1 MSWPDRT
8 WYAPVQLTI
17 VLTIIVIMTDDSR
30 MTKRALRRAL
40 ALSAGLTLLAACG
53 TDEGAGADGDSGGDA
68 LSIQAA
74 FYPLQWITE
83 QIGGDAVSVEGMTP
97 PGAEPHDLE
106 LTPQD
111 VAAMG
116 EADLVVYL
124 SDFQPAVDDAVDQQ
138 ASDTS
143 FDAAEHTDLELT
155 YTPIEEGEEEADEAG
170 ATDPHFWLD
179 PMHLADVA
187 DALAERLGEL
197 DADNADTFTEHA
209 AELRNSLEELDTEFT
224 DGLATCENTDLVT
237 SHNAFGYLAQAYGLT
252 QVGITGLTPEEE
264 PSAADLAE
272 VADFVEENDVR
283 TIYYETLVSPAIAD
297 AVAAE
302 TGAQTALLDPLEGLT
317 DESQGSDYLEVMRS
331 NLDNLRAGQPC
342 D

>member
-1 MSWPDRT
+1 MIPG
-8 WYAPVQLTI
+8 
-17 VLTIIVIMTDDSR
+17 
-30 MTKRALRRAL
+30 MTKRPLRRAL
-40 ALSAGLTLLAACG
+40 PLAAGLTMVAACG
-53 TDEGAGADGDSGGDA
+53 SDDGAGGGASGGDGGSGSDV

-111 VAAMG
+111 VAAVG

-124 SDFQPAVDDAVDQQ
+124 ADFQPAVDDAVDQE
-138 ASDTS
+138 AADTS
-143 FDAAEHTDLELT
+143 FDAAEHTDLDLT
-155 YTPIEEGEEEADEAG
+155 YTPIEEGEEEADEVG

-179 PMHLADVA
+179 PMRLADVA

-197 DADNADTFTEHA
+197 DPDSADTFSDNA
-209 AELRNSLEELDTEFT
+209 AELRTALEDLDSEFT
-224 DGLATCENTDLVT
+224 EGLATCENTDLVT
-237 SHNAFGYLAQAYGLT
+237 SHNAFGYLAEAYGFT

-317 DESQGSDYLEVMRS
+317 DESEGSDYLEVMRS
-331 NLDNLRAGQPC
+331 NLDSLRAGQPC

>member
-1 MSWPDRT
+1 MIPG
-8 WYAPVQLTI
+8 
-17 VLTIIVIMTDDSR
+17 
-30 MTKRALRRAL
+30 MTKRPLRRAL
-40 ALSAGLTLLAACG
+40 SLAAGLTMVAACG
-53 TDEGAGADGDSGGDA
+53 SDDGAGGGASGGDGGSGSDV

-111 VAAMG
+111 VAAVG

-124 SDFQPAVDDAVDQQ
+124 ADFQPAVDDAVDQE
-138 ASDTS
+138 AADTS
-143 FDAAEHTDLELT
+143 FDAAEHTDLDLT

-179 PMHLADVA
+179 PMRLADVA

-197 DADNADTFTEHA
+197 DPDSADTFSDNA
-209 AELRNSLEELDTEFT
+209 AELRTALEDLDSEFT
-224 DGLATCENTDLVT
+224 EGLATCENTDLVT
-237 SHNAFGYLAQAYGLT
+237 SHNAFGYLAEAYGFT

-317 DESQGSDYLEVMRS
+317 DESEGSDYLEVMRS
-331 NLDNLRAGQPC
+331 NLESLRAGQPC

>member
-1 MSWPDRT
+1 MI
-8 WYAPVQLTI
+8 L
-17 VLTIIVIMTDDSR
+17 VLTIIVIMAHDSH

-40 ALSAGLTLLAACG
+40 ALTAGLTLVAACG
-53 TDEGAGADGDSGGDA
+53 TEGGSASDGGSGGEG
-68 LSIQAA
+68 LSIQAS

-83 QIGGDAVSVEGMTP
+83 QIGGDAVSVESLTP

-111 VAAMG
+111 VAKLS

-124 SDFQPAVDDAVDQQ
+124 SDFQPAVDEAVDQE
-138 ASDTS
+138 AADSS
-143 FDAAEHTDLELT
+143 FDAADHTDLELT
-155 YTPIEEGEEEADEAG
+155 YTPIEEGEEETDEAG

-179 PMHLADVA
+179 PMRLADVA

-197 DADNADTFTEHA
+197 DADNAETFADNA
-209 AELRNSLEELDTEFT
+209 ASLRTSLEELDTEFT
-224 DGLATCENTDLVT
+224 DGLASCQNTDVVT

-283 TIYYETLVSPAIAD
+283 TIYYETLISPAIAD
-297 AVAAE
+297 AVATE
-302 TGAQTALLDPLEGLT
+302 TGVQTAVLDPLEGLT
-317 DESQGSDYLEVMRS
+317 DESEGSDYLEVMRS
-331 NLDNLRAGQPC
+331 NLANLRAGQPC

>member
-1 MSWPDRT
+1 MPKRT
-8 WYAPVQLTI
+8 
-17 VLTIIVIMTDDSR
+17 
-30 MTKRALRRAL
+30 LRRAL
-40 ALSAGLTLLAACG
+40 ARTAGLTLLAACG
-53 TDEGAGADGDSGGDA
+53 TAGGAGGDGGSGGNG
-68 LSIQAA
+68 LSIQAS
-74 FYPLQWITE
+74 FYPLQWIAE
-83 QIGGDAVSVEGMTP
+83 QVGGDAVRVESLTP

-111 VAAMG
+111 VAAVG
-116 EADLVVYL
+116 EADLIVYL
-124 SDFQPAVDDAVDQQ
+124 SDFQPAVDDAVEQQ
-138 ASDTS
+138 ASETS
-143 FDAAEHTDLELT
+143 FDAAENTDLELT

-179 PMHLADVA
+179 PMRLADVA

-197 DADNADTFTEHA
+197 DADNADTFTANA
-209 AELRNSLEELDTEFT
+209 AELRTSLEELDTEFT
-224 DGLATCENTDLVT
+224 EGLATCENTDVVT

-264 PSAADLAE
+264 PSAADLAA

-283 TIYYETLVSPAIAD
+283 TIYYETLISPAIAD

-302 TGAQTALLDPLEGLT
+302 TRAQTAVLDPLEGLT

-331 NLDNLRAGQPC
+331 NLENLRAGQPC

>member
-1 MSWPDRT
+1 
-8 WYAPVQLTI
+8 
-17 VLTIIVIMTDDSR
+17 LTIIVIVAHDSH

-40 ALSAGLTLLAACG
+40 ALTAGLTLAAACG
-53 TDEGAGADGDSGGDA
+53 TEDGADSGGGSGSDGGSGGDV
-68 LSIQAA
+68 LSIQAS

-83 QIGGDAVSVEGMTP
+83 QVGGDAVSVESLTP

-111 VAAMG
+111 VAAVG

-124 SDFQPAVDDAVDQQ
+124 SDFQPAVDDAVEREAAD
-138 ASDTS
+138 SS
-143 FDAAEHTDLELT
+143 FDAADHTDLELT
-155 YTPIEEGEEEADEAG
+155 YTPIEEGEEETEESG

-179 PMHLADVA
+179 PMRLADVA

-197 DADNADTFTEHA
+197 DADNADTFGDN
-209 AELRNSLEELDTEFT
+209 AEVLRTSLEELDTEFT
-224 DGLATCENTDLVT
+224 DGLASCENTDVVT
-237 SHNAFGYLAQAYGLT
+237 SHNAFGYMAEAYGLT

-283 TIYYETLVSPAIAD
+283 TIYYETLISPAIAD
-297 AVAAE
+297 AVATE
-302 TGAQTALLDPLEGLT
+302 TGVQTAVLDPLEGLT
-317 DESQGSDYLEVMRS
+317 DESEGSDYLEVMRS
-331 NLDNLRAGQPC
+331 NLANLRAGQPC

>member
-1 MSWPDRT
+1 
-8 WYAPVQLTI
+8 
-17 VLTIIVIMTDDSR
+17 
-30 MTKRALRRAL
+30 MTKRPLRRAL
-40 ALSAGLTLLAACG
+40 SFAAGLTMVAACG
-53 TDEGAGADGDSGGDA
+53 SDDGAGGGASGGDGGSGSDV

-111 VAAMG
+111 VAAVG

-124 SDFQPAVDDAVDQQ
+124 ADFQPAVDDAVDQE
-138 ASDTS
+138 AADTS
-143 FDAAEHTDLELT
+143 LDAAEHTDLGLT

-179 PMHLADVA
+179 PMRLADVA

-197 DADNADTFTEHA
+197 DPDSADTFSDNA
-209 AELRNSLEELDTEFT
+209 AELRTALEDLDSEFT
-224 DGLATCENTDLVT
+224 EGLATCENTDLVT
-237 SHNAFGYLAQAYGLT
+237 SHNAFGYLAEAYGFT

-283 TIYYETLVSPAIAD
+283 TIYYETLVSPVIAD
-297 AVAAE
+297 SVAAE